1 MNLNEA
7 KGILFTLARGIDPR
21 TGKALNI
28 HDICNDVEVV
38 RALYLIL
45 SFLDY
50 ENQEP
55 PSDPYLKNKCST
67 EFDCGFC
74 NESPWSDEDEN
85 MLIRMVEDGYEKR
98 TICTYFSRCE
108 DDIAEKLIELGV
120 VSNSVQF
127 FNKQ

>member
-28 HDICNDVEVV
+28 HDVCNDVEVV

-50 ENQEP
+50 QNQEL
-55 PSDPYLKNKCST
+55 PSDPYLKKNYSA
-67 EFDCGFC
+67 EFDSDFC
-74 NESPWSDEDEN
+74 NEGLWSDEDEK

-127 FNKQ
+127 INK